1 MSWGQWFFR
10 LLVIVG
16 TEARFRSLQHVPFNS
31 QGVNTTMR
39 KNLTELTLIILVLT
53 CLAYPIQAGTRL
65 RVGAGTKLPVRL
77 ERSVGTKDF
86 YKWSS
91 FGPVRTVSGT
101 LVQDIVAL
109 DGQVALPA
117 GTKISVAVLE
127 SKRAGHLVGRSRLR
141 LGLYSVTTP
150 NGEVIPVDG
159 YPTTLN
165 HRKVDREGTARGHRG
180 LVKDAAVDM
189 ASVTTGAGVG
199 FAVAGPIGAA
209 VGGGGG
215 LLIAAVWTVVRR
227 GSDLVV
233 PAGTVVEF
241 VIGRPVSF
249 VPTGEVVDDG
259 SKLQASRWGRGEVIP
274 PADDLLAMADQ
285 LNTDPDKVLEQL
297 KEIRF
302 KERPGVDRTFAKYL
316 EAMARYQKGD
326 HSKETL
332 KLMRE
337 AYREGQTSPLTAPAR
352 AEMARNLVVM
362 IRGIE
367 TDWER
372 DPLLNDPQV
381 QAALVEELQ

>member
-1 MSWGQWFFR
+1 
-10 LLVIVG
+10 
-16 TEARFRSLQHVPFNS
+16 
-31 QGVNTTMR
+31 MR

-65 RVGAGTKLPVRL
+65 RVEAGTKLPVRL

-86 YKWSS
+86 YKWRS

-101 LVQDIVAL
+101 LVQDIVAPG
-109 DGQVALPA
+109 GQVALPA

-127 SKRAGHLVGRSRLR
+127 SKRAGHLIGRSKLR
-141 LGLYSVTTP
+141 LGLYSVATP
-150 NGEVIPVDG
+150 NGEVIPLDG
-159 YPTTLN
+159 YPTILN

-199 FAVAGPIGAA
+199 ALVAGPIGAAVGVGAA

-215 LLIAAVWTVVRR
+215 LLIAAIWTVVRR
-227 GSDLVV
+227 GSDITV

-241 VIGRPVSF
+241 VVGRPVSF

-259 SKLQASRWGRGEVIP
+259 AKLQTSRWGRGEVIP

-285 LNTDPDKVLEQL
+285 LNTDPEGVLDQL

-302 KERPGVDRTFAKYL
+302 KERPAVDRTFAKYL

-326 HSKETL
+326 HGKDTL

-337 AYREGQTSPLTAPAR
+337 AYRESKTSPLTAPAR

-381 QAALVEELQ
+381 QAALVEEMK